1 MSVTEEISLAG
12 RSVEGHGLR
21 GERQERCKG
30 WIAMVVFGES
40 ICHVSKHLSTGSIG
54 ILHVQR
60 ACLHHPLESLPLSSQ
75 HI

>member
-1 MSVTEEISLAG
+1 MTEEISLAG

-21 GERQERCKG
+21 EERQARSKG
-30 WIAMVVFGES
+30 WIAMIVIGES
-40 ICHVSKHLSTGSIG
+40 ICHVSKHLSTGSIR

-60 ACLHHPLESLPLSSQ
+60 ACLNHPLESLPLSSQ

>member
-1 MSVTEEISLAG
+1 MSVTEETSLAG
-12 RSVEGHGLR
+12 RCVAAHGLR
-21 GERQERCKG
+21 EERQERSKG
-30 WIAMVVFGES
+30 WIAMIVFVES

-60 ACLHHPLESLPLSSQ
+60 ACLNHPLESLPLSSQ